1 MSKRLL
7 GGAGGGGGGG
17 GEDQLLFEEK
27 DEQFWLSVGKS
38 LSGRFLFADSGSTE
52 TRYTQPT
59 PGSETRVQP
68 I

>member
-7 GGAGGGGGGG
+7 GGAGGGG

-52 TRYTQPT
+52 TRYTQPN
-59 PGSETRVQP
+59 PPDQRHESSRLAR
-68 I
+68 